1 MTCEVI
7 DQPLTANDHGG
18 TVEEAMTAQGR
29 IVTDSDPSFE
39 KELAMSTISPSPLLR
54 QAFMADAATS
64 AALGL
69 LMLLAAG
76 PMAPALGLPVPLL
89 RASGIVLL
97 PYAALVGYLGLRDR
111 LPRVIVWAVV
121 IGNAIWATDSLL
133 LLLSG
138 WMEPTRAGIV
148 FVVAQGLAV
157 LMYAELQFIG
167 LRRSEKARAAP

>member
-1 MTCEVI
+1 MT
-7 DQPLTANDHGG
+7 
-18 TVEEAMTAQGR
+18 
-29 IVTDSDPSFE
+29 
-39 KELAMSTISPSPLLR
+39 TISPSPLLR

-76 PMAPALGLPVPLL
+76 PMAPVLGLPVPLL

-111 LPRVIVWAVV
+111 LPQVIVWAVV
-121 IGNAIWATDSLL
+121 IGNAIWAIDSLL

-138 WMEPTRAGIV
+138 WIEPTRAGIV
-148 FVVAQGLAV
+148 FVIAQGLAV
-157 LMYAELQFIG
+157 LMYAELQYVG
-167 LRRSEKARAAP
+167 LRRSERAQAAG